1 MVKIPHFE
9 VAAWFDDH
17 AHDAPHDLAGTASAT
32 LSIKD
37 LIELSEHSEKTREAL
52 DFNLINLNYNSPMR
66 GGHQLRDNLAA
77 LYSARSQGVTRDDIL
92 TCNAGI
98 DANNIVLTALLG
110 PGDHVVCQYPTYQQL
125 YDVPRSQGV
134 EVSLWRTDPSKKW
147 QVDMEELKTMIK
159 DNTRMIIINVPNNPS
174 GAIIPKPQL
183 EEIIDLAQEKGIIVF
198 CDEAFRPLFHG
209 ILPSDD
215 NFPNSA
221 VNMGYKKVVV
231 SGTMSKA
238 YGLPGIRAGWI
249 VSRDPQI
256 IADCFKMRYY
266 TTTTVSQLNEAV
278 AAEALSERCIHALLA
293 RNIQYCKQNVEAWQN
308 FIDEHA
314 WACSWVKPVAG
325 TTAMVK
331 FHKMGKPVDD
341 AKFCLVLQEK
351 AGVCLI
357 PGSKCF
363 GDGEHFKGY
372 VRTGVGLDPK
382 QVKAGL
388 VALSKFMEDEFA
400 DVAVAAK

>member
-1 MVKIPHFE
+1 MVKIPHFA
-9 VAAWFDDH
+9 VAAWFDEN
-17 AHDAPHDLAGTASAT
+17 AHDAKHDLAGTASAT

-37 LIELSEHSEKTREAL
+37 LIEISEHSEKTKEAL

-77 LYSARSQGVTRDDIL
+77 LYSARAGGVTRDDIL

-98 DANNIVLTALLG
+98 DANYIVLAALIE
-110 PGDHVVCQYPTYQQL
+110 PTDHVICHWPTYQQL
-125 YDVPRSQGV
+125 YEVPRSLGA
-134 EVSLWRTDPSKKW
+134 EVSLWRTDASKKW
-147 QVDMEELKTMIK
+147 QLDIEELKGLIK
-159 DNTRMIIINVPNNPS
+159 ENTKMIIVNVPQNPS

-183 EEIIDLAQEKGIIVF
+183 EDIIELAEEKGIIVF
-198 CDEAFRPLFHG
+198 CDEAFRPLFHN

-215 NFPNSA
+215 NFPNSI
-221 VNMGYKKVVV
+221 VNMGYKKTIA

-256 IADCFKMRYY
+256 IAQCFKMRYY

-278 AAEALSERCIHALLA
+278 AAEALSDRCIHALLA
-293 RNIQYCKQNVEAWQN
+293 RNIQYCKTNAEAWQN
-308 FIDEHA
+308 FIDEHN

-341 AKFCLVLQEK
+341 VQLCLALQKK

-357 PGSKCF
+357 PGSRCF
-363 GDGEHFKGY
+363 GDGEYLKGY
-372 VRTGVGLDPK
+372 VRTGIGLDPK
-382 QVKAGL
+382 QVKEGL
-388 VALSKFMEDEFA
+388 AALAKFMEDDFA
-400 DVAVAAK
+400 DVPVAAK